1 MQSDSRHLCVIS
13 VDEKMLARQNTIAK
27 LARPCCMISR
37 LFSTTRQQLQQ
48 SESEG
53 RPALGHQEENEL
65 LNNIRQGKEEM
76 IKMGFHG
83 PSLWIQN
90 ICWGDHDQFQ
100 HVNNVHYVRFLES
113 NRMLFADKLA
123 EKLEPA
129 RRKDIVTGKGESFI
143 LQSIAVRYRRPVVY
157 PDTLL
162 IGKKPVL
169 PLGTDRFTLQASIYS
184 LAQKAVVATAEE
196 VCVSYDYR
204 SLSKAPIADDFRKV
218 LEEAG
223 QKPEE

>member
-1 MQSDSRHLCVIS
+1 MNAWNVWQVGSRHLCGIPINK
-13 VDEKMLARQNTIAK
+13 EMLARQSAITR

-37 LFSTTRQQLQQ
+37 PFSTTRSELKQ
-48 SESEG
+48 SDSQA
-53 RPALGHQEENEL
+53 RPALGHQEEDEL

-123 EKLEPA
+123 EKLTSK
-129 RRKDIVTGKGESFI
+129 RRQDIVTGKGESFI

-157 PDTLL
+157 PDT
-162 IGKKPVL
+162 
-169 PLGTDRFTLQASIYS
+169 
-184 LAQKAVVATAEE
+184 
-196 VCVSYDYR
+196 VS
-204 SLSKAPIADDFRKV
+204 
-218 LEEAG
+218 
-223 QKPEE
+223 